1 MSTPGLLIEDVPL
14 LEDRPVMARMS
25 RTRRDKPN
33 ATVSMLV
40 VVPAHERQDPRAGR
54 LLPES
59 IKEEDPCSRGSIDQ
73 IELIVDRRKDH
84 TKRHIV
90 EVECIH

>member
-1 MSTPGLLIEDVPL
+1 VSTPGLLIEDVPL

-25 RTRRDKPN
+25 RTRRDKPD

-54 LLPES
+54 LQGGKALGGIRRPV
-59 IKEEDPCSRGSIDQ
+59 
-73 IELIVDRRKDH
+73 ELYSKVVFERY
-84 TKRHIV
+84 
-90 EVECIH
+90 